1 MKRTMLIATGL
12 LALGVLPGAGASTEP
27 PSPWL
32 HVRVEEPGRQSKV
45 NVNLPLNIVEVALLA
60 APQVLASKGRIHLGH
75 ENHNMSIADFRRIW
89 NELKKTGDTDLVTVE
104 DKEERVRVGRKGD
117 VVEVRVERKGKE
129 EVHVE
134 VPVEVVDALFS
145 GEGDELNV
153 KAAISQLQK
162 RRGDIVRVN
171 DETSTV
177 RVWIDEKS

>member
-1 MKRTMLIATGL
+1 MKRTMLIAAGL
-12 LALGVLPGAGASTEP
+12 LALGVLPGTRASAEP
-27 PSPWL
+27 PWL

-45 NVNLPLNIVEVALLA
+45 NVNLPLNIVEVALQA
-60 APQVLASKGRIHLGH
+60 APQVLATKGRIHLGH
-75 ENHNMSIADFRRIW
+75 DYHNMSIADFRRIW

-104 DKEERVRVGRKGD
+104 DRDERVRVGRKGD

-145 GEGDELNV
+145 GEGDELNI

-177 RVWIDEKS
+177 RIWIDEKS